1 MAKFCRSCG
10 APIEEGA
17 EKCSACGVILNR
29 EAAAAAKAQQT
40 NDTLNKVS
48 DVINTIFCVV
58 EKVLRIAAAK
68 VSQAVKNLQAKQ
80 AANAANPANPA
91 APSAND
97 SKLNVVRLAIIAVMI
112 VLALIGTIMNLTM
125 KYEIPMKVTMS
136 YNGEK
141 ESMTQSSPI
150 GDLAESDEFIFF
162 TIVNVLWAVFNVVI
176 IVLAALVLLKVL
188 KLVNTDKKFKS
199 LAFIGLI
206 GDVLYMII
214 YKIAGAGSESVF
226 GVTMKYSAGF
236 HFFVWIHIVVF
247 ALVVAW
253 NFISLKPA
261 APAAVDAPAAE

>member
-68 VSQAVKNLQAKQ
+68 VSQAVKNLRAKQ
-80 AANAANPANPA
+80 AANAANPS

-97 SKLNVVRLAIIAVMI
+97 SNLNVVRLAIIAVMI

-125 KYEIPMKVTMS
+125 KYEIPIKATMS
-136 YNGEK
+136 YGGEK
-141 ESMTQSSPI
+141 ETMTQSGPI
-150 GDLAESDEFIFF
+150 GDLAESDEFMFF
-162 TIVNVLWAVFNVVI
+162 ILVNVLWAVFNVAL
-176 IVLAALVLLKVL
+176 IVMAALVLLKVL

-199 LAFIGLI
+199 LALTGLI

-236 HFFVWIHIVVF
+236 HFFVWIHVVVF

-253 NFISLKPA
+253 NFISLTPA
-261 APAAVDAPAAE
+261 APAAVDTPAAE